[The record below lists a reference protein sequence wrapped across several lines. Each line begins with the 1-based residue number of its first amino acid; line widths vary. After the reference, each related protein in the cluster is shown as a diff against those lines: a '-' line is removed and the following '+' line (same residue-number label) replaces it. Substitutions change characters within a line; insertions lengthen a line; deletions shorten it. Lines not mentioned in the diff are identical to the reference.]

1 MPPNDNENGVDLR
14 TLGATSG
21 AALPTIGLLEYLFST
36 LPKYRK
42 LIQDAPDWS
51 TVDGN
56 VDMNKAMRTLRPGDF
71 GVAGL
76 QRSKSGPLVNFLIN
90 GSAITSGGPGAH
102 GQMVGPYIQAPYSVA
117 NTPKSGKPPALPFLM
132 NDRGELYNSSL
143 ARNRQGFIDEIA
155 PSPENTEQYLTSY
168 GNTKRYGIL
177 KERLRSISQQM
188 QETGGTKQLRGERTQ
203 TVSDLKRLL
212 GSQSLRAFFEG
223 TPQAQMN
230 STFSRIRRLADET
243 TGEAAAGQKARLL
256 DLAQRFA
263 GRGEAGGRS
272 TQLAEEIKRTVD
284 RVGTQGNL
292 PKSTLFKPKAFETFV
307 PTLHHGGIGGAARD
321 PVFHMFESL
330 PESVQRDIAKR
341 RGIGL
346 QSLRKQM
353 ENNKRQMVLDRRAAK
368 KAPWKFNAGSSLGI
382 DNVYD
387 DLARD
392 RSALFPEGYYFNQ
405 PRGTIYARAADHVGE
420 EQLNKALQART
431 ATSYASADA
440 MGAGGK
446 EVTGINTIRRR
457 LPFLQ
462 KLPFIGGR
470 GIGAK
475 SCWGDHCG
483 SMPSAV
489 LDDIGAIKPKLPHAD
504 VLPNTLLTDK
514 NVKILGVTNKPLIMK
529 QLMQSAGRR
538 SFLGLGAAGLMGAAG
553 YGLGAVGNALK
564 ASPAKPMPPQLDP
577 HMFAQ
582 AQKLLQPRT

>member
-1 MPPNDNENGVDLR
+1 MPPTDNENGVDLR

-42 LIQDAPDWS
+42 LIHEAPDWS

-56 VDMNKAMRTLRPGDF
+56 VDMGKAMRTLRPGDI

-76 QRSKSGPLVNFLIN
+76 QRSKDGPLVDFLIN
-90 GSAITSGGPGAH
+90 GSAGASGGPGAH
-102 GQMVGPYIQAPYSVA
+102 GQIVGPYIQAPYKA
-117 NTPKSGKPPALPFLM
+117 TNTPKSGKPPSLPFLM

-143 ARNRQGFIDEIA
+143 ARNRQKFIDEVA
-155 PSPENTEQYLTSY
+155 PNTEKYLTSY
-168 GNTKRYGIL
+168 GNTQRYGIL
-177 KERLRSISQQM
+177 KERLRALSRQM
-188 QETGGTKQLRGERTQ
+188 QESGGTKNLRGERTQ
-203 TVSDLKRLL
+203 TVRELKRLL
-212 GSQSLRAFFEG
+212 GSQSLRGFFEG
-223 TPQAQMN
+223 TPQAQAT
-230 STFSRIRRLADET
+230 STLARIRQLADET
-243 TGEAAAGQKARLL
+243 TGDAAAGQKARLL

-263 GRGEAGGRS
+263 GRGAAGGKS

-307 PTLHHGGIGGAARD
+307 PTLHHGGIGGTAHD

-341 RGIGL
+341 QGIGL
-346 QSLRKQM
+346 RSLREQL

-368 KAPWKFNAGSSLGI
+368 KAPWKFNASGATGI
-382 DNVYD
+382 DSVYD
-387 DLARD
+387 DLAKD
-392 RSALFPEGYYFNQ
+392 RSAIFPNGYYFNQ
-405 PRGTIYARAADHVGE
+405 PRGTIYARAAEHVDPEALG
-420 EQLNKALQART
+420 KALQPVSSNA
-431 ATSYASADA
+431 YASSDA
-440 MGAGGK
+440 IAAGAK
-446 EVTGINTIRRR
+446 EVMGVNTLRRR
-457 LPFLQ
+457 FPMLQ
-462 KLPFIGGR
+462 KLPFIGGA
-470 GIGAK
+470 GVGAE

-483 SMPSAV
+483 SMPSRV
-489 LDDIGAIKPKLPHAD
+489 LSRMGLIKPNLPHAD
-504 VLPNTLLTDK
+504 VLPSTLLTNK

-538 SFLGLGAAGLMGAAG
+538 SLLGLGAAGLMGAAG

>member
-14 TLGATSG
+14 TIGGVGG

-56 VDMNKAMRTLRPGDF
+56 VDLNKAMRTLRPGDF

-76 QRSKSGPLVNFLIN
+76 QRSKDGPLVDFLIN
-90 GSAITSGGPGAH
+90 GSAGASGGPGAH
-102 GQMVGPYIQAPYSVA
+102 GQMVGPYIQAPYKA
-117 NTPKSGKPPALPFLM
+117 TNTPKGGKPPALPFLM

-143 ARNRQGFIDEIA
+143 ARNRQKFIDEIA
-155 PSPENTEQYLTSY
+155 PNTEKYLTSY
-168 GNTKRYGIL
+168 GNTQRYGIL
-177 KERLRSISQQM
+177 KERLRALSQQM
-188 QETGGTKQLRGERTQ
+188 QESGGTKNLRGERAQ
-203 TVSDLKRLL
+203 TVRELKRLL
-212 GSQSLRAFFEG
+212 GSPSLRGFFEG
-223 TPQAQMN
+223 TPQAQAK
-230 STFSRIRRLADET
+230 STLARIQQLADQT
-243 TGEAAAGQKARLL
+243 TGDAATGQKARLL

-263 GRGEAGGRS
+263 GRGEAGGKS

-292 PKSTLFKPKAFETFV
+292 PRSTLFRPKAFETFV
-307 PTLHHGGIGGAARD
+307 PTLHHGGIGGTAHDPLFHAFAA
-321 PVFHMFESL
+321 L

-341 RGIGL
+341 QGIGL
-346 QSLRKQM
+346 RSLREQM
-353 ENNKRQMVLDRRAAK
+353 ANNTRQMVLDRRAAK

-382 DNVYD
+382 DSVYD
-387 DLARD
+387 DLAKD

-405 PRGTIYARAADHVGE
+405 PRGTIYARPADHVDE
-420 EQLNKALQART
+420 ARLNKALQSRAST
-431 ATSYASADA
+431 AYASSDA

-446 EVTGINTIRRR
+446 EVMGLNTIRRR
-457 LPFLQ
+457 FPFLQ
-462 KLPFIGGR
+462 KLPFIGGA

-489 LDDIGAIKPKLPHAD
+489 LDEIGAVKPKLPHAD
-504 VLPNTLLTDK
+504 VLPSTLLTDK